1 MFLEFFD
8 LLRLRGVNVTINE
21 WMMLMDALDKGL
33 ANSSLTGFYYLC
45 RSVIIKSETEYD
57 KFDQVFAEYF
67 QNVAAVEDLP

>member
-45 RSVIIKSETEYD
+45 RSVII
-57 KFDQVFAEYF
+57 
-67 QNVAAVEDLP
+67 